1 MTLFVGADGYRDR
14 WLVVVIDDAGLRE
27 VFVERAAAQVLAAVP
42 DAASFAFDIP
52 LGLPDEGLRDADTLA
67 RRLLARRG
75 SSVFATFPRAV
86 LESPTYQAA
95 LAATRELGL
104 PGISRQSYGLRA
116 KIIEL
121 DGVARSDER
130 VIEAHPELSFYALAS
145 DTPCTYP
152 KKSWNGLAERLA
164 LLTRAQLPL
173 GETFP
178 AVGTAPPDDVVDAA
192 AAAWT
197 ARRYARGEAV
207 PLPEEPGERLGTIW
221 R

>member
-14 WLVVVIDDAGLRE
+14 WLAVVIDETDVQDA
-27 VFVERAAAQVLAAVP
+27 FVERTAIDVLAAVP
-42 DAASFAFDIP
+42 TATAFAFDIP
-52 LGLPDEGLRDADTLA
+52 LGLPDEGLRDADALA

-75 SSVFATFPRAV
+75 SSVFATFPRPV

-95 LAATRELGL
+95 LAAARELGL

-116 KIIEL
+116 KILEL
-121 DGVARSDER
+121 DEVARDDER
-130 VIEAHPELSFYALAS
+130 VIEAHPELSFFALAG
-145 DTPCTYP
+145 DRACAYP
-152 KKSWNGLAERLA
+152 KKSWNGLTERLT
-164 LLTRAQLPL
+164 LLASAHLL
-173 GETFP
+173 VGETFP
-178 AVGTAPPDDVVDAA
+178 AIRTAPADDVVDAA

-207 PLPEEPGERLGTIW
+207 ALPPDPGERLGTIW